1 MENQIN
7 IKSIP
12 DEIIEKDIAYLAGLV
27 DGEGSI
33 VIHRTNKAMN
43 RGWSPDVESFIPD
56 RYAEYY

>member
-1 MENQIN
+1 MKVEQIKE
-7 IKSIP
+7 KSY
-12 DEIIEKDIAYLAGLV
+12 KDIELAYLARLV

-43 RGWSPDVESFIPD
+43 RGWSPDDESFIPD